1 MLNRNTKNNLKTE
14 RSHDLKRSERLAV
27 GLQISAGATSPT
39 LPTEV
44 KYWVGWVTVSGTA
57 MNRRQRRVRVQASI
71 SQIVYKYNLT
81 SGPLVTVLEFSLRF
95 RSWVGDRVILGI
107 TRYLLCAAF
116 FFRELIDRVA
126 DGVRQEG
133 VPREV
138 VRSDCQACRGQSCD
152 LWRHLPR
159 CGYCLSIHNVL
170 YVHTVTTT
178 TYDCVDREIDR
189 EIGTIIGAMSH

>member
-1 MLNRNTKNNLKTE
+1 
-14 RSHDLKRSERLAV
+14 
-27 GLQISAGATSPT
+27 
-39 LPTEV
+39 
-44 KYWVGWVTVSGTA
+44 

-81 SGPLVTVLEFSLRF
+81 SGPLVTVIEFSLRF

-133 VPREV
+133 VREV
-138 VRSDCQACRGQSCD
+138 VRSDCHTCRGRSCD

-159 CGYCLSIHNVL
+159 CSYCLSIQKAL
-170 YVHTVTTT
+170 YVHTVITTT
-178 TYDCVDREIDR
+178 CDWVDRKIDR